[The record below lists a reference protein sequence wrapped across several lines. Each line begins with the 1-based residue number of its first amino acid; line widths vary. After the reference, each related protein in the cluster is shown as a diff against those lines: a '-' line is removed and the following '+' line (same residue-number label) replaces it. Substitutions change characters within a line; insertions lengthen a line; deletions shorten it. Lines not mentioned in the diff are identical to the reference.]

1 MPHPVP
7 PPSLP
12 PTPRPGDTPKRGRLQ
27 VTVLRAVG
35 LRKSNNFVRLRFPE
49 KLGRNPSGA
58 TFYTQAE
65 TRPVF
70 GTPSPEW
77 NDSFLLNPIC
87 HPDGRDF
94 LCAGPPHPCAGMRS
108 PRRLRGANHHK

>member
-1 MPHPVP
+1 M
-7 PPSLP
+7 
-12 PTPRPGDTPKRGRLQ
+12 
-27 VTVLRAVG
+27 LRAVG